1 MSTPIPT
8 STAEMAPL
16 STHLDEPAGPHGRP
30 SWSGLLRLSLVA
42 FPVKAYPAH
51 SSSSSIQF
59 NQLHANCG
67 RRIQHQKRCPVHGP
81 VEAADIVRGFQYA
94 RDHYVVVEPA
104 ELDKVRPARDK
115 ALVLEH
121 FFPHHQIDP
130 VLFAGRS
137 LYLLPDGSA
146 ARHPYGVVA
155 EALRQQGQWAIG
167 RVVLST
173 HRQLVLVRPLSR
185 LLVLDV
191 LHYPAAIRAASSWE
205 TDLHSGAAKAEEI
218 RLMRLLLDA
227 GGGPLDWSRF
237 RDDAT
242 EELTALL
249 DAKIAGQPLAAPVD
263 EPVVALHLLEAL
275 KQSVAA
281 TQNQRRTV
289 PAKTRNP
296 SSRRPIP

>member
-1 MSTPIPT
+1 MST
-8 STAEMAPL
+8 EMTPL
-16 STHLDEPAGPHGRP
+16 SADSDGSAGPQGRP

-51 SSSSSIQF
+51 SSSSAIQF

-67 RRIQHQKRCPVHGP
+67 RRIQHQKRCPMHGP
-81 VEAADIVRGFQYA
+81 VETADIVRGYQYA
-94 RDHYVVVEPA
+94 RDLYVVVEPA

-121 FFPHHQIDP
+121 YFPRHQIDP

-173 HRQLVLVRPLSR
+173 HRQLVLVRPLDR

-191 LHYPAAIRAASSWE
+191 LHYPAAVRAAPTGN
-205 TDLHSGAAKAEEI
+205 TDLHGGAANAEEI
-218 RLMRLLLDA
+218 RLLRLLLDA
-227 GGGPLDWSRF
+227 GSGPLDWSRF

-249 DAKIAGQPLAAPVD
+249 QAKIAGQPLAAPVD
-263 EPVVALHLLEAL
+263 EPVVALQLLEAL
-275 KQSVAA
+275 KHSVAA
-281 TQNQRRTV
+281 TQNLPRTA
-289 PAKTRNP
+289 PSKTQKP
-296 SSRRPIP
+296 SSRKPNP